1 MMKNRK
7 PIINRIS
14 ARYMSIILLIML
26 VYATAFCAIICNLNH
41 HPANKPETKKEM
53 VKTSV
58 IDVSA
63 VLISAFLITLHLVN
77 LHKKA
82 NAFASHIVRNYI
94 RQMMRGHPAL
104 KQYQS
109 VLTNPKTL
117 QIVANGVSNAL
128 PDDTKKTI
136 LQIIRDSDI
145 LNIDGSSFRMPRP
158 HTVKNIRKAISQITS
173 VIERYAKNNPE
184 FIFKIYSVMEIAQKS
199 MMNSPNK
206 TNTKTR

>member
-1 MMKNRK
+1 
-7 PIINRIS
+7 
-14 ARYMSIILLIML
+14 ML

-41 HPANKPETKKEM
+41 HPVNKPETKKEM
-53 VKTSV
+53 VKTST
-58 IDVSA
+58 IDISA
-63 VLISAFLITLHLVN
+63 VLISALLITLHLVN

-94 RQMMRGHPAL
+94 RHVMCEHPAV
-104 KQYQS
+104 KQYAS

-128 PDDTKKTI
+128 PGDIKRAI

-158 HTVKNIRKAISQITS
+158 HTVKNIRKAVSQITG
-173 VIERYAKNNPE
+173 VIERYVENNPE
-184 FIFKIYSVMEIAQKS
+184 FIFKIYFVMEIAQKS
-199 MMNSPNK
+199 MINK
-206 TNTKTR
+206 QINTLQK

>member
-1 MMKNRK
+1 
-7 PIINRIS
+7 
-14 ARYMSIILLIML
+14 ML
-26 VYATAFCAIICNLNH
+26 MYATAFCGIMYNLNH
-41 HPANKPETKKEM
+41 HPANKPETKKEK
-53 VKTSV
+53 VKTSA
-58 IDVSA
+58 IDISA
-63 VLISAFLITLHLVN
+63 VLISALLITLHLVN

-82 NAFASHIVRNYI
+82 NTFASHIVRNYI
-94 RQMMRGHPAL
+94 RHVMCEHPAV
-104 KQYQS
+104 KQYAS

-128 PDDTKKTI
+128 PGDIKKTI

-158 HTVKNIRKAISQITS
+158 HTVKNIRKAVSQITG
-173 VIERYAKNNPE
+173 VIERYAENNPE
-184 FIFKIYSVMEIAQKS
+184 FIFKIYSIMEFTQKS

>member
-1 MMKNRK
+1 
-7 PIINRIS
+7 
-14 ARYMSIILLIML
+14 MSIILLIML
-26 VYATAFCAIICNLNH
+26 VYATTFCAVVCNLNH
-41 HPANKPETKKEM
+41 HPANKPETKKEI

-63 VLISAFLITLHLVN
+63 VLISALLIILHLIN

-82 NAFASHIVRNYI
+82 NTFASHIVRNYI
-94 RQMMRGHPAL
+94 RQTMRKHPAV
-104 KQYQS
+104 KQYAS

-128 PDDTKKTI
+128 PDNVKKVI

-158 HTVKNIRKAISQITS
+158 HTVKNIRKAVSQITG
-173 VIERYAKNNPE
+173 VIERYAENDPE
-184 FIFKIYSVMEIAQKS
+184 FISKIYSIMEIAQKS
-199 MMNSPNK
+199 I
-206 TNTKTR
+206 TTKQPKASCYSR

>member
-1 MMKNRK
+1 
-7 PIINRIS
+7 
-14 ARYMSIILLIML
+14 MSIILLIML
-26 VYATAFCAIICNLNH
+26 VYATVFCAVVCNLNH

-63 VLISAFLITLHLVN
+63 VLISALLIILHLIN

-82 NAFASHIVRNYI
+82 NTFASHIVRNYI
-94 RQMMRGHPAL
+94 RQVMRAYPAL

-109 VLTNPKTL
+109 VLADPKTL

-128 PDDTKKTI
+128 PGDTKKTI

-145 LNIDGSSFRMPRP
+145 LNIDGSSFRIPRP
-158 HTVKNIRKAISQITS
+158 HTVKNIRKTVSQITG
-173 VIERYAKNNPE
+173 VIERYTESNPE

-199 MMNSPNK
+199 ITPKQPKASCYP
-206 TNTKTR
+206 R

>member
-1 MMKNRK
+1 
-7 PIINRIS
+7 
-14 ARYMSIILLIML
+14 ML
-26 VYATAFCAIICNLNH
+26 VYATAFCAVVCNLNH

-63 VLISAFLITLHLVN
+63 VLISALLIILHLIN

-82 NAFASHIVRNYI
+82 NTFASHIVRNYI
-94 RQMMRGHPAL
+94 RQVMLAYPAL

-109 VLTNPKTL
+109 VLADPKTL

-128 PDDTKKTI
+128 PGDTKKTI

-145 LNIDGSSFRMPRP
+145 LNIDGSSFRMPHP
-158 HTVKNIRKAISQITS
+158 HTVKNIRKAISQITG
-173 VIERYAKNNPE
+173 VIERYTESNPE